1 MYRVYIICISTHLSE
16 KGCDVNYNETMTVIA
31 RDNLTNY
38 GITPL
43 MLAVA
48 SQSGEYGGWM
58 ESVQALLSQPD
69 IGKKDGYLTFILF
82 HIYQNLHNSYFY

>member
-1 MYRVYIICISTHLSE
+1 MKTNICTECISTYLSE
-16 KGCDVNYNETMTVIA
+16 KGCDVNYNETMTVIE
-31 RDNLTNY
+31 RDNLTNT

-58 ESVQALLSQPD
+58 ESVQSLLSQPD
-69 IGKKDGYLTFILF
+69 IGKKDILILF
-82 HIYQNLHNSYFY
+82 HIYQNLHIRYFS

>member
-1 MYRVYIICISTHLSE
+1 MCLFENKYMYRVYISTYLSE
-16 KGCDVNYNETMTVIA
+16 KGCDVNYNETMTVIE
-31 RDNLTNY
+31 RDNLTNT

-58 ESVQALLSQPD
+58 ESVQSLLSQPD
-69 IGKKDGYLTFILF
+69 IGKKDI
-82 HIYQNLHNSYFY
+82 